1 MANQFPNSN
10 GIRLLVVEP
19 NRLTCASLVNALART
34 GRFERVF
41 GRTTIAAARRAAIM
55 NVAHVALVSREIRE
69 GDERASDL
77 VQFFAAL
84 PRPIRSLL
92 IADEWHRTAVI
103 HAFSHGAKGIV
114 TLPGADIQT
123 LSKAVA
129 CVESGQVW
137 ANSEQLN
144 QTLDYFAKR
153 ALKSRREA
161 HAKSSL
167 STREQEISRLLAK
180 GASNREIANEL
191 HISERTVKNHLGKI
205 FEKIGVSSR
214 VQAALRL
221 VG

>member
-1 MANQFPNSN
+1 MQSNFPNSA

-19 NRLTCASLVNALART
+19 NRVTCDSLVKGLASTRA
-34 GRFERVF
+34 FARVF
-41 GRTTIAAARRAAIM
+41 GRITITAARRAAIM
-55 NVAHVALVSREIRE
+55 TLPDVALVSREMHE
-69 GDERASDL
+69 ENERASDL
-77 VQFFAAL
+77 VHFFAAL

-92 IADEWHRTAVI
+92 FAHEWHRTAVI
-103 HAFSHGAKGIV
+103 HAFTHGAKGIV
-114 TLPGADIQT
+114 TFPGADIQFI
-123 LSKAVA
+123 SKAVI
-129 CVESGQVW
+129 CVHGGQVW

-153 ALKSRREA
+153 ASKNRREA
-161 HAKSSL
+161 HAKSTL

-191 HISERTVKNHLGKI
+191 HISERTVKNHLGNI